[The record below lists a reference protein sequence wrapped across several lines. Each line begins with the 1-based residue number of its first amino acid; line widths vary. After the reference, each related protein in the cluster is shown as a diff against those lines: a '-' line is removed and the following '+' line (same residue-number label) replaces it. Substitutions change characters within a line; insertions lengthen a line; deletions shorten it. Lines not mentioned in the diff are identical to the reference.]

1 MDKKKE
7 QIEETQE
14 KEIKSEMEEQEK
26 KSAQEKVAETSVC
39 EEQQTNEEP
48 KLPDPYINRSVGIK
62 NGMYGKWAYDKKA
75 GEFIFDYMGAAV
87 YLEKIFI
94 YAETMNRELE
104 LFFYD
109 PKGEKIIFRL
119 PREKMTEQYVSEFTR
134 KGIPVQKKNMSTL
147 LLSIFNQE
155 KEAPLEI
162 RHEKLGFGEYSG
174 HKVFFGSKSIKADS
188 TYAGRLSIFPT
199 GEYSVWKKM
208 IEEEV
213 LGTDLEIILAIA
225 AAAPLIDFLK
235 ESVHTGNLLVSL
247 VGESS
252 TGKTTAGCLAVS
264 LGARCSFGDS
274 TILTF
279 ADSKNSL
286 MNGICSAYPTVID
299 EGSLIRYNP
308 TSLLYELAEGREKGR
323 LTKELTR
330 AEANTFNTAI
340 LMTTEKSILG
350 MCDQN
355 TGLLVRCLE
364 FEEIVWTKSAQ
375 SADRIKAVCEQNY
388 GFVIENIA
396 TLLLKYEAAGKTSEI
411 VDAYWSYQKRFVEQM
426 RAEGKY
432 TPLTERICKNIAMIA
447 LGAEF
452 FSKITKIQL
461 DAIAI
466 GRKVLSYTAVTDAER
481 LDIGR
486 RAWEYLGQY
495 IVGNYANFVLGAPIK
510 PDDPSLPEFEQVNVP
525 RDCKGRITTFP
536 ARRIK
541 SGEFVVAEVFVSE
554 LVLEDIF
561 FKGGFQDKKVI
572 LKKWRDSG
580 ILHSEP
586 DRYKADIEIVRGQP
600 VKGYQ
605 IFLPASLNEAR
616 KAESAERKKKA
627 VLQSINES
635 EKVQTEL
642 KTGEGSVKNEP
653 GIMDKAKSVQEQK
666 IPSPLEDEKG
676 DWKYEEKF
684 VVD

>member
-1 MDKKKE
+1 
-7 QIEETQE
+7 
-14 KEIKSEMEEQEK
+14 
-26 KSAQEKVAETSVC
+26 
-39 EEQQTNEEP
+39 
-48 KLPDPYINRSVGIK
+48 
-62 NGMYGKWAYDKKA
+62 
-75 GEFIFDYMGAAV
+75 
-87 YLEKIFI
+87 
-94 YAETMNRELE
+94 
-104 LFFYD
+104 
-109 PKGEKIIFRL
+109 
-119 PREKMTEQYVSEFTR
+119 MTEQYVSEITR

-155 KEAPLEI
+155 KDAPLEI
-162 RHEKLGFGEYSG
+162 RHEKLGFGEYNG
-174 HKVFFGSKSIKADS
+174 HKAFFGSKGIEADS

-199 GEYSVWKKM
+199 GEYSVWKKTV
-208 IEEEV
+208 EEEV

-447 LGAEF
+447 IGAEF
-452 FSKITKIQL
+452 F
-461 DAIAI
+461 
-466 GRKVLSYTAVTDAER
+466 
-481 LDIGR
+481 
-486 RAWEYLGQY
+486 
-495 IVGNYANFVLGAPIK
+495 N
-510 PDDPSLPEFEQVNVP
+510 
-525 RDCKGRITTFP
+525 
-536 ARRIK
+536 
-541 SGEFVVAEVFVSE
+541 
-554 LVLEDIF
+554 
-561 FKGGFQDKKVI
+561 
-572 LKKWRDSG
+572 
-580 ILHSEP
+580 
-586 DRYKADIEIVRGQP
+586 
-600 VKGYQ
+600 
-605 IFLPASLNEAR
+605 
-616 KAESAERKKKA
+616 
-627 VLQSINES
+627 
-635 EKVQTEL
+635 
-642 KTGEGSVKNEP
+642 
-653 GIMDKAKSVQEQK
+653 
-666 IPSPLEDEKG
+666 
-676 DWKYEEKF
+676 
-684 VVD
+684 

>member
-1 MDKKKE
+1 M
-7 QIEETQE
+7 
-14 KEIKSEMEEQEK
+14 
-26 KSAQEKVAETSVC
+26 
-39 EEQQTNEEP
+39 
-48 KLPDPYINRSVGIK
+48 
-62 NGMYGKWAYDKKA
+62 
-75 GEFIFDYMGAAV
+75 
-87 YLEKIFI
+87 
-94 YAETMNRELE
+94 
-104 LFFYD
+104 
-109 PKGEKIIFRL
+109 
-119 PREKMTEQYVSEFTR
+119 
-134 KGIPVQKKNMSTL
+134 
-147 LLSIFNQE
+147 
-155 KEAPLEI
+155 
-162 RHEKLGFGEYSG
+162 
-174 HKVFFGSKSIKADS
+174 
-188 TYAGRLSIFPT
+188 
-199 GEYSVWKKM
+199 
-208 IEEEV
+208 
-213 LGTDLEIILAIA
+213 EIILAIA

-411 VDAYWSYQKRFVEQM
+411 VDAYWSNQKRFVEQM

-466 GRKVLSYTAVTDAER
+466 GRKVLAYTAVTDAER

-586 DRYKADIEIVRGQP
+586 DRYKTDIEIVRGQP

-653 GIMDKAKSVQEQK
+653 GIMDKAESVQEQK
-666 IPSPLEDEKG
+666 IPSPLEDKKE

-684 VVD
+684 VID